1 MRFGGGLGVNRET
14 VEDGTSN
21 FTIIG
26 FLAFR
31 RPYKIIKNSESLR
44 KQEYLRGRD
53 KIGRGTEKEMSGVG
67 EILFFKN
74 IRSVVSEAEWE
85 TSPRGRSVTVLLMT

>member
-1 MRFGGGLGVNRET
+1 MGIDRET

-31 RPYKIIKNSESLR
+31 RQYKIIKDSDSFRE
-44 KQEYLRGRD
+44 QGYLRGRD
-53 KIGRGTEKEMSGVG
+53 KSERGQK
-67 EILFFKN
+67 KK
-74 IRSVVSEAEWE
+74 
-85 TSPRGRSVTVLLMT
+85 

>member
-1 MRFGGGLGVNRET
+1 MCWGLGINRET

-31 RPYKIIKNSESLR
+31 RQYKIIKDSDSFRE
-44 KQEYLRGRD
+44 QEYLRGRD
-53 KIGRGTEKEMSGVG
+53 KSERGTEKEMRV
-67 EILFFKN
+67 
-74 IRSVVSEAEWE
+74 EWE
-85 TSPRGRSVTVLLMT
+85 RSFSLKTYKVWSMQPHGRPLLGADL